1 MTLTIATY
9 NVLDLFDPED
19 AASRGRLDR
28 RIAKLAS
35 RLREADAD
43 VVALQEIASKE
54 ALVTLARAAGGAY
67 AEPII
72 ARADRRGIACALLT
86 RRPVLSVE
94 MLDAH
99 ELPFPVFR
107 EDDPPPFP
115 GRLSLRRAV
124 PVARIDA
131 GALGSV
137 TVASV
142 HFKSRRGVPRRDA
155 EGNDL
160 PATRQ
165 GEEAE
170 EELRAMVLRAAEAL
184 YVRHAIDR
192 LFGGR
197 PDEQLVVCGDFND
210 ILTSTPVRIVMGRG
224 EFALHSCAHGI
235 PPEQRISVRHGGDPA
250 AIDHVL
256 ASSRLFERVQSA
268 RFLNEGLYDPD
279 TLPEGAAPEDSDHAP
294 LVVRFA

>member
-1 MTLTIATY
+1 MPLTIATY

-54 ALVTLARAAGGAY
+54 ALLALARATSSDY
-67 AEPII
+67 SEPIV
-72 ARADRRGIACALLT
+72 ARADKRGIACAILT
-86 RRPVLSVE
+86 RRPVLAVE
-94 MLDAH
+94 MLDAS
-99 ELPFPVFR
+99 EIPFPVFR
-107 EDDPPPFP
+107 DGDPAPFH
-115 GRLSLRRAV
+115 GRIPLRRAV
-124 PVARIDA
+124 PIVRVD
-131 GALGSV
+131 GGELGPV

-155 EGNDL
+155 LGTEI
-160 PATRQ
+160 PATRP

-170 EELRAMVLRAAEAL
+170 EELRSLVLRAAEAL
-184 YVRHAIDR
+184 FVRHAVDR
-192 LFGGR
+192 LFGGQ
-197 PDEQLVVCGDFND
+197 PDELLAICGDFND
-210 ILTSTPVRIVMGRG
+210 VVASTPVRIVMGRG
-224 EFALHSCAHGI
+224 GFGLHSCAQGI
-235 PPEQRISVRHGGDPA
+235 PSEQRISVRHGGEPA

-256 ASSRLFERVQSA
+256 ASARLFERVQSA
-268 RFLNEGLYDPD
+268 RFLNDGLHDPD
-279 TLPEGAAPEDSDHAP
+279 ALPEGVGPEDSDHAP